1 MTDMTQRLA
10 AVPAERRARFL
21 ARLKAQA
28 ERAAGAG
35 PAPRGNTGPAPLSH
49 AQRTLWFL
57 EHGAPDAPASH
68 LPLCTR
74 LRGDL
79 DVGALRAALA
89 AVVARH
95 EALRT
100 AIVERG
106 DVPVQEVVPEV
117 PVELPLV
124 EAPDGD
130 PGQRL
135 AAARA
140 LVAERIAAPFDVG
153 RAPLWRAALVR
164 VAPDDHLFL
173 FDAHPLVCDA
183 GSLGV
188 LTAELAACY
197 RSSREGG
204 APRLPELPVQYP
216 DYAVWQH
223 DSLDAGAR
231 DRLAAYWREALA
243 GAEVLEFP
251 TDRPRGDTLTFAADR
266 GAFPLGHEGL
276 ARAREL
282 AREEGVAPFDVL
294 AAAFFVLLHRYSG
307 LEDLVIGTP
316 DAGRRPDAASSLIG
330 PFTGLTALRADVSGD
345 PGFRA
350 LVRRVARG
358 TRDARAHGPLPLDA
372 LVEAVDPGRD
382 PSRTPVFQ
390 IVFGLGTAAAAPGLS
405 GLPGLVSSPETVRA
419 GTSPFDMTWT
429 VVEPASP
436 GADAVLEIRFDTA
449 LFDGDGIARFAR
461 HYDGLLRTLTA
472 APDAP
477 LSAADLLSP
486 ADKEFLA
493 EVSRGPVRPIRETT
507 VVAEFEARVREA
519 PDGVAVVV
527 AGTETTYAELNARAN
542 RLAALLRERGG
553 AGPGAR
559 IGLCL
564 RRNVDLTTA
573 VLAVLKTG
581 AAYVPLDPAHPPARV
596 AEIAADAGVGAVIAH
611 AEVAGAV
618 SAVTAPVVTL
628 EEVRAELATMPDG
641 NPPLAAGPGDVAYII
656 YTSGSTGRPKG
667 VLLEHRGVVNFIDST
682 RELFELTPADRVL
695 GFASMTFDVS
705 VFETFSALLT
715 GARLCLATEDERLSI
730 DRLQSLMERAGVT
743 VIDLPPTVM
752 PLLAPERF
760 TDLRI
765 AFVGGEAFSGEL
777 VNRWN
782 PGRRLFNGYGPT
794 ECTVTMIVEECP
806 GTWDTSPPIGLPMT
820 NHVAHVLDRDLRQ
833 VPIGVPGE
841 LVIGGAGLA
850 RGYLDRDE
858 LTAEKF
864 VPDPFGTAPGGRLYR
879 TGDLVK
885 RLPDGR
891 LVFLGRIDQQVKI
904 RGLRIELG
912 EVEAALA
919 AFPGI
924 GPVRVQ
930 PWTDDA
936 GDKHLVG
943 YVTGVGEQQVA
954 AVREHLGTLLPS
966 YMIPSYF
973 VVLPELPLTSSG
985 KVDWRRLPA
994 PDPRAAGDGSG
1005 DEPRS
1010 ATERV
1015 LLREVLAPLLRN
1027 DRLGVH
1033 DDFFLAGGN
1042 SLQAAQLMSALRR
1055 RFGVEIALGDFF
1067 VSPTVAH
1074 LAATVDAARAA
1085 RPGGG
1090 EPLGTLDRLLADGPG
1105 ASAAGTSAAETS
1117 AAVAADAG
1125 RAPVPM
1131 RGPEPARLV
1140 LLHPSGGELFCY
1152 IPLVRALRE
1161 GVGVAGFAADLRDAA
1176 VPPEE
1181 SMAATA
1187 ARIARA
1193 LAAAGLPESSC
1204 LAGWSYG
1211 GVLAFEVARQLER
1224 DTGAR
1229 PPVVLIDASYGEDVE
1244 PLDERTV
1251 RRRFVHDVARLAGQ
1265 DGPSVRAV
1273 LDETAAEVLDLR
1285 KTLTS
1290 LDVELDL
1297 TDEELDR
1304 RLTVFRSCAL
1314 ALQAYRPPSPY
1325 GGPVT
1330 VLATSPRD
1338 AVEAEW
1344 RAVCTGPFRA
1354 ADLPGDH
1361 YTLFT
1366 EPALSRVVAAI
1377 EETLA
1382 P

>member
-1 MTDMTQRLA
+1 MTDLSRRLA
-10 AVPAERRARFL
+10 VLPPERRDRFL
-21 ARLKAQA
+21 TRLK
-28 ERAAGAG
+28 ERAEDAARRG
-35 PAPRGNTGPAPLSH
+35 PTPRGNTGPAPLSH
-49 AQRTLWFL
+49 AQRTVWFL
-57 EHGAPDAPASH
+57 DRAAPGAASPAT
-68 LPLCTR
+68 LCLR
-74 LRGDL
+74 LRGAL
-79 DVGALRAALA
+79 DTDALRTALG
-89 AVVARH
+89 AVTARH

-100 AIVERG
+100 AVVEREG
-106 DVPVQEVVPEV
+106 GPVQEVVPGV
-117 PVELPLV
+117 RASLPVI
-124 EAPDGD
+124 EAPGDG
-130 PGQRL
+130 PGERL

-140 LVAERIAAPFDVG
+140 LVAERAGEPFDVA
-153 RAPLWRAALVR
+153 RAPLWRAVLVR

-173 FDAHPLVCDA
+173 FAAHPLVCDD
-183 GSLGV
+183 GSLTV
-188 LTAELAACY
+188 LAGELAECY
-197 RSSREGG
+197 RTSRDGG
-204 APRLPELPVQYP
+204 QPRLSELPVQYP
-216 DYAVWQH
+216 DLAVWQH
-223 DSLDAGAR
+223 DAPAGGLDGP
-231 DRLAAYWREALA
+231 AAYWREVLA

-251 TDRPRGDTLTFAADR
+251 TDRPRGDTLAPAAR
-266 GAFPLGHEGL
+266 TGRFPLGREAL
-276 ARAREL
+276 ERAREL
-282 AREEGVAPFDVL
+282 ARQEDATPFDVL
-294 AAAFFVLLHRYSG
+294 AAAFFTFLHRYSG
-307 LEDLVIGTP
+307 LDDLVIGTP
-316 DAGRRPDAASSLIG
+316 DDSGRPAALSSVVG
-330 PFTGLTALRADVSGD
+330 PFTSPVVLRGDVSGD
-345 PGFRA
+345 PSFRT
-350 LVRRVARG
+350 LVRRVARV
-358 TRDARAHGPLPLDA
+358 TRDARAHGGLPFDR

-382 PSRTPVFQ
+382 PSRAPLFQ
-390 IVFGLGTAAAAPGLS
+390 ILFSRREAVGAP
-405 GLPGLVSSPETVRA
+405 GLPGLVTSRETVA
-419 GTSPFDMTWT
+419 PAASPFDMSWH
-429 VVEPASP
+429 VVEPGAA
-436 GADAVLEIRFDTA
+436 GADAALDVEFATA
-449 LFDGDGIARFAR
+449 LFDAGSVARFAR
-461 HYDGLLRTLTA
+461 HYDRLLSTLTA

-477 LSAADLLSP
+477 LSAAELLSP
-486 ADKEFLA
+486 ADREFLA
-493 EVSRGPVRPIRETT
+493 EVSRGPVRPVRETT
-507 VVAEFEARVREA
+507 IVEQFEARVREA
-519 PDGVAVVV
+519 PDSVAVVV
-527 AGTETTYAELNARAN
+527 TDTATSYAELNSRAN
-542 RLAALLRERGG
+542 RLAALLRGRG
-553 AGPGAR
+553 AGPGTR

-564 RRNVDLTTA
+564 RRNADLPAA

-581 AAYVPLDPAHPPARV
+581 AAYVPLDPTHPPARV
-596 AEIAADAGVGAVIAH
+596 AEIAADAGVGAVLAH
-611 AEVAGAV
+611 AEAAGAV
-618 SAVTAPVVTL
+618 SAVTAPVVVL
-628 EEVRAELATMPDG
+628 DEVRTELAALPDG
-641 NPPLAAGPGDVAYII
+641 DPPLAAGPGDVAYVI

-667 VLLEHRGVVNFIDST
+667 VLLEHRGVVNFVDST

-730 DRLQSLMERAGVT
+730 DRLQALMERAGIT

-806 GTWDTSPPIGLPMT
+806 GTWDTTPPIGLPMA
-820 NHVAHVLDRDLRQ
+820 NHVAHVLDRSLRQ
-833 VPIGVPGE
+833 VPVGVPGE

-850 RGYLDRDE
+850 RGYLGRDE

-891 LVFLGRIDQQVKI
+891 LVFLGRLDQQVKI

-912 EVEAALA
+912 EVESALA
-919 AFPGI
+919 GVPGI
-924 GPVRVQ
+924 GPVTVR
-930 PWTDDA
+930 PWTDGG

-943 YVTGVGEQQVA
+943 YVTGIDEQRLPS
-954 AVREHLGTLLPS
+954 VREHLGTLLPS

-973 VVLPELPLTSSG
+973 VVLDELPLTSSG

-994 PDPRAAGDGSG
+994 PDPRTAGEGG
-1005 DEPRS
+1005 GEEPRT

-1033 DDFFLAGGN
+1033 DDFFQAGGN
-1042 SLQAAQLMSALRR
+1042 SLQAAQLMSAIHR

-1074 LAATVDAARAA
+1074 LAATVDTVRAA
-1085 RPGGG
+1085 RTGDGDAPDS
-1090 EPLGTLDRLLADGPG
+1090 LDRLLADRRTVTAEPP
-1105 ASAAGTSAAETS
+1105 AG
-1117 AAVAADAG
+1117 AADDG

-1152 IPLVRALRE
+1152 IPLVRALRD
-1161 GVGVAGFAADLRDAA
+1161 GIGVAGFAADPRDAA
-1176 VPPEE
+1176 VAPEDGME
-1181 SMAATA
+1181 AAA
-1187 ARIARA
+1187 SRIARA
-1193 LAAAGLPESSC
+1193 LAAAGPPESYC

-1224 DTGAR
+1224 DTRAR
-1229 PPVVLIDASYGEDVE
+1229 PPVVLIDASYEEDTE

-1251 RRRFVHDVARLAGQ
+1251 RRRFVHDVARLAGH

-1273 LDETAAEVLDLR
+1273 LDDDSAAEPLDIR

-1297 TDEELDR
+1297 SDEELER
-1304 RLTVFRSCAL
+1304 RFTVFRACAL
-1314 ALQAYRPPSPY
+1314 ALQTYRPPGPY
-1325 GGPVT
+1325 AGPVT
-1330 VLATSPRD
+1330 VLATTPRD
-1338 AVEAEW
+1338 ALEAEW
-1344 RAVCTGPFRA
+1344 RAVSTGPFRA
-1354 ADLPGDH
+1354 GDLPGDH
-1361 YTLFT
+1361 YTVFT
-1366 EPALSRVVAAI
+1366 QPALSRVVAAI